1 MMLNVIQSCFTY
13 YNILFT
19 FKIITSNMLLVYLL
33 CLFSAVQ
40 QTISL
45 SENIIDAYEKL
56 INDAIEK
63 AQNYELP
70 TSSIKYKPIRNQHY
84 PEDIGEYDFIIVGS
98 GSTGS
103 VLARRL
109 SEIFDWRILVLE
121 AGEFGNNVTS
131 ISRMGCKYT
140 MMSDYNWGYY
150 SEPQKNCCLGYEDNR
165 CPHMRGKA
173 VGGSSIF
180 NALIYTRGNR
190 KDFDLW
196 CSMGNKGWCYNDVL
210 PYFLKSENLHHT
222 DPSAP
227 IDYPYHNYWGPLWVE
242 QLMPRSAH
250 HKVFLEANERMGYPI
265 VDLNGR
271 QQIGVMPFQINTKY
285 GIRQDSGTAFIV
297 PVLDRPNLQILTGSL
312 VVKIIIYEKQV
323 DGVLFLRD
331 GIFYRARAKKEVIVC
346 AGAINSPQLLM
357 LSGIGPKNHLLEH
370 NIAPIVDL
378 EVGSALSDHLQVFG
392 LVFSSNLT
400 EPVQTLRESIK
411 ELFTC
416 GTGYLAKPLPTEA
429 IGFYKTHL
437 ELIDNYPDMEL
448 SFVDT
453 NSTAEAAGRY
463 IHWKKDIW
471 KAISGDKTACSFQV
485 CVTPLHTKSLGTV
498 RLKSSNPLEYPAI
511 NPNILSDLEG
521 YDLESVYVGVQ
532 LALNLIQQEPFKKIN
547 AKLELQPIK
556 QCSQYQFLSREYW
569 YCASRYIVT
578 HNNHPVG
585 TCKMGPDPKLG
596 HVVDDQLKVHG
607 IKKLRIADASVI
619 PLSTS
624 SHINAICYMIGEKAS
639 DLIKLNYERI

>member
-1 MMLNVIQSCFTY
+1 
-13 YNILFT
+13 
-19 FKIITSNMLLVYLL
+19 MLLVYLV
-33 CLFSAVQ
+33 CMFTVAQ
-40 QTISL
+40 QTTCVP
-45 SENIIDAYEKL
+45 EKVIDAYEKL
-56 INDAIEK
+56 INEAIEEAK
-63 AQNYELP
+63 NYELP
-70 TSSIKYKPIRNQHY
+70 TSSIKYKPKGNQHY
-84 PEDIGEYDFIIVGS
+84 PEDIGEYDFIVVGS

-121 AGEFGNNVTS
+121 AGEFGNSVTAITRMS
-131 ISRMGCKYT
+131 SRYT
-140 MMSDYNWGYY
+140 VMSDYNWGYY
-150 SEPQKNCCLGYEDNR
+150 SEPQENCCLGYEGNR

-173 VGGSSIF
+173 VGGTSIF
-180 NALIYTRGNR
+180 NALIYTRGSR

-210 PYFLKSENLHHT
+210 PYFLKSEHLHHT

-227 IDYPYHNYWGPLWVE
+227 IDYPYHNFSGPLWVE
-242 QLMPRSAH
+242 QPMPRSAH
-250 HKVFLEANERMGYPI
+250 HKVFLKANEEMGYPI
-265 VDLNGR
+265 GDLNGR
-271 QQIGVMPFQINTKY
+271 LQIGTMPFQINTKN
-285 GIRQDSGTAFIV
+285 GIRQDSGTAFIL

-312 VVKIIIYEKQV
+312 VIKITIHGKQV

-331 GIFYRARAKKEVIVC
+331 GILYRARSKKEVIVC

-370 NIAPIVDL
+370 DIVPIVDL

-411 ELFTC
+411 ELLTY
-416 GTGYLAKPLPTEA
+416 GTGYLAKAHPTEA

-437 ELIDNYPDMEL
+437 EFFENYPDIEI
-448 SFVDT
+448 SFSDS
-453 NSTAEAAGRY
+453 NATAEAAGRY
-463 IHWKKDIW
+463 IHWKKDIL
-471 KAISGDKTACSFQV
+471 KAISGKRTACSFQV
-485 CVTPLHTKSLGTV
+485 FVTPLHTKSLGTV

-511 NPNILSDLEG
+511 NPNILSDPEG
-521 YDLESVYVGVQ
+521 CDLESVYVGIQ
-532 LALNLIQQEPFKKIN
+532 LALNLTQQEPFRKIN

-556 QCSQYQFLSREYW
+556 ECSQYQFMSREYW
-569 YCASRYIVT
+569 RCASRYIVS
-578 HNNHPVG
+578 HNNHSVG

-607 IKKLRIADASVI
+607 IKKLRVADASVI

-639 DLIKLNYERI
+639 DLIKINYKRI